1 MILNNEMQKLAVIK
15 SLKESKKKKLLLL
28 IFFKLKG
35 IQWY

>member
-28 IFFKLKG
+28 IFLN
-35 IQWY
+35 